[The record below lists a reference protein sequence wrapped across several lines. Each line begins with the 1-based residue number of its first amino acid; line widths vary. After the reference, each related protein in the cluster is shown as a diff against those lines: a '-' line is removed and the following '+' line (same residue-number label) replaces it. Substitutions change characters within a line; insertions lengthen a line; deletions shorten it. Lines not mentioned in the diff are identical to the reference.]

1 MTKTDIKHRLQC
13 LGNTAYQEMKEM
25 TDLLI
30 KWEIFRKD
38 IILQKK
44 NPAANVFTI
53 STKTSMNELAMKDQP
68 HSQGWESFTF
78 LEDKSCYHLSMP
90 Q

>member
-30 KWEIFRKD
+30 KWETFRKD
-38 IILQKK
+38 IILQKTK
-44 NPAANVFTI
+44 STI
-53 STKTSMNELAMKDQP
+53 STKTSMNELAMQDQP
-68 HSQGWESFTF
+68 YSQGWESFTF
-78 LEDKSCYHLSMP
+78 LEDKSYYHLSMP

>member
-38 IILQKK
+38 IILQKTK
-44 NPAANVFTI
+44 STI
-53 STKTSMNELAMKDQP
+53 STKTSMNELAMQDQP
-68 HSQGWESFTF
+68 YSQGWESFTF
-78 LEDKSCYHLSMP
+78 LEGKSYYHLSMP

>member
-1 MTKTDIKHRLQC
+1 MTKTDIKQRLQC

-38 IILQKK
+38 IILQK
-44 NPAANVFTI
+44 
-53 STKTSMNELAMKDQP
+53 TKSS
-68 HSQGWESFTF
+68 SQGIHDFN
-78 LEDKSCYHLSMP
+78 KN
-90 Q
+90 

>member
-38 IILQKK
+38 IILQKTK
-44 NPAANVFTI
+44 STI
-53 STKTSMNELAMKDQP
+53 STKTSMNELAMQDQP
-68 HSQGWESFTF
+68 YSQGWESFTF